1 MYISK
6 HVVTGL
12 RDEHR
17 CGSRRGGGGGRWR
30 HWVAGESSASELV
43 ILATC
48 MYVLYLC
55 TFFFFSLLLRAEL
68 WVLSS
73 LDILLPSPDPLC
85 PSAQDSTR
93 LASPPLRIASAHA
106 TTRSRVQSTS
116 GASNH
121 CQTLV
126 PMPCHGSHWP
136 VWALTAPW
144 KST

>member
-1 MYISK
+1 MRPPGEGGDGTIGSPERVQRVNWSSWL
-6 HVVTGL
+6 HV
-12 RDEHR
+12 
-17 CGSRRGGGGGRWR
+17 
-30 HWVAGESSASELV
+30 
-43 ILATC
+43 C
-48 MYVLYLC
+48 MYSIYAP
-55 TFFFFSLLLRAEL
+55 FFFFSLLLRAEL